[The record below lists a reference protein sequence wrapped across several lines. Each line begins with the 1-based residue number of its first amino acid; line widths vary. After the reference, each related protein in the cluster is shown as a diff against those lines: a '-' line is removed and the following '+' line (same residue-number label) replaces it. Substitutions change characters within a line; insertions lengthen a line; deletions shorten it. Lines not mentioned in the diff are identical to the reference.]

1 MYIYMPVVEWLW
13 SLEMDTA
20 TRIQILDENDCIS
33 HSTNTLGKGMNPI
46 NLPPAMG
53 K

>member
-1 MYIYMPVVEWLW
+1 M

-20 TRIQILDENDCIS
+20 TEIQVLDRVDYFS
-33 HSTNTLGKGMNPI
+33 HSTNTPEEGMNPI
-46 NLPPAMG
+46 ILAPAMG